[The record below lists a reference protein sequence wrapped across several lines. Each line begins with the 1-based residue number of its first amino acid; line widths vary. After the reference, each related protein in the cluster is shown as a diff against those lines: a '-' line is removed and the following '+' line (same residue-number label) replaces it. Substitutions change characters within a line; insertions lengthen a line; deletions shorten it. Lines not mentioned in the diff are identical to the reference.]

1 MNDPR
6 QTSHPDHPM
15 YQQIERGVHAID
27 AAHGRTPDQTSARLT
42 AALLPLA
49 KEGGLSRVDHVL
61 MSEAN
66 NRGVHGGENVFV
78 VQGDPAKPG
87 TSARAHENR
96 TSARHTGR
104 TVVRARAA
112 TRRAERASAAARTHA
127 DAAAQLIERL
137 TTSGLARHLDDAPGR
152 K

>member
-6 QTSHPDHPM
+6 QPSHPDHPM

-27 AAHGRTPDQTSARLT
+27 AAHGREPDQTSARLT

-66 NRGVHGGENVFV
+66 DKGVHGGENVFV
-78 VQGDPAKPG
+78 VQGDPANPAHLRAHMKTEQALSTPEEQ
-87 TSARAHENR
+87 SFARAQQLA
-96 TSARHTGR
+96 SP
-104 TVVRARAA
+104 
-112 TRRAERASAAARTHA
+112 AEQVQPAEPT
-127 DAAAQLIERL
+127 QTPRL
-137 TTSGLARHLDDAPGR
+137 GQ
-152 K
+152 

>member
-6 QTSHPDHPM
+6 QSAHPDHAM

-66 NRGVHGGENVFV
+66 HRGVHGGENVFV
-78 VQGDPAKPG
+78 VQGDPSNPAHL
-87 TSARAHENR
+87 RAHMKTEQALG
-96 TSARHTGR
+96 TPEEQSFE
-104 TVVRARAA
+104 RARQFAGPGEPVQQP
-112 TRRAERASAAARTHA
+112 ERTQTP
-127 DAAAQLIERL
+127 QL
-137 TTSGLARHLDDAPGR
+137 GQ
-152 K
+152 

>member
-6 QTSHPDHPM
+6 QSAHPDHAM
-15 YQQIERGVHAID
+15 YQQIKRGVHAID

-66 NRGVHGGENVFV
+66 HRGVHGGENVFV
-78 VQGDPAKPG
+78 VQGEPSNPAHL
-87 TSARAHENR
+87 RAHMKTEQALG
-96 TSARHTGR
+96 TPEEQSFE
-104 TVVRARAA
+104 RARQLAGPGEPVQQP
-112 TRRAERASAAARTHA
+112 ERTQTP
-127 DAAAQLIERL
+127 QL
-137 TTSGLARHLDDAPGR
+137 GQ
-152 K
+152 

>member
-6 QTSHPDHPM
+6 QTSHPDPPM

-27 AAHGRTPDQTSARLT
+27 AAHGRAPDQTSARLT

-66 NRGVHGGENVFV
+66 KTGVHGGENVFV
-78 VQGDPAKPG
+78 VQGDPANP
-87 TSARAHENR
+87 AHLRAHMKTEHALA
-96 TSARHTGR
+96 TPEEQSFAR
-104 TVVRARAA
+104 VQQIA
-112 TRRAERASAAARTHA
+112 
-127 DAAAQLIERL
+127 
-137 TTSGLARHLDDAPGR
+137 APGEVMQQPER
-152 K
+152 TQTPQLGQ